1 MELTKK
7 VKTALDETRMLI
19 MGTQILVGFELRAVF
34 AEDFERL
41 PTHSRYLVAMA
52 LGLLVVVVGLLIMP
66 GLYHR
71 IVEGGSD
78 SGRLHDLVTD
88 VADAALLPFALALGL
103 GIYVAGERIFGA
115 VPGIGMAGG
124 ATAVALALWYALPRL
139 RRRTTGQSERGMTER
154 QRDERPETPL
164 HAKIEQMLTEARVIL
179 PGAQALFG
187 FQLSI
192 VLTHAF
198 ETLPGSSRIAHA
210 VSIGFVALAIM
221 LLMAPAAYHRLV
233 YAGEETEEMHRTGSV
248 MVTLAT
254 LPLAIGLAGDL
265 YVVVARIAD
274 DSAAGLAAGAGALVL
289 LLGLWYGFPIAA
301 AMRHRRPAERGRN
314 PAAKAQGQSG

>member
-19 MGTQILVGFELRAVF
+19 MGAQILVGFGLHGVF
-34 AEDFERL
+34 AEAFDQL
-41 PTHSRYLVAMA
+41 PAYVRYADA
-52 LGLLVVVVGLLIMP
+52 AAIALLVVVVGLLIMP
-66 GLYHR
+66 EPYHR

-78 SGRLHDLVTD
+78 SGRFHDLVTD
-88 VADAALLPFALALGL
+88 VADLALFPFALSLGL
-103 GIYVAGERIFGA
+103 SIFVPAERIVGTPA
-115 VPGIGMAGG
+115 AIACGG
-124 ATAVALALWYALPRL
+124 AAAALALALWYGLPRA
-139 RRRTTGQSERGMTER
+139 RRRTIGQRERTMTER

-164 HAKIEQMLTEARVIL
+164 HTKIEQLLTEARVIL

-198 ETLPGSSRIAHA
+198 ERLPETSRITHA
-210 VSIGFVALAIM
+210 VSIGFVALAVM

-233 YAGEETEEMHRTGSV
+233 YGGEDNEEMHRTGSIL
-248 MVTLAT
+248 VTLAT

-265 YVVVARIAD
+265 YVIMAKIAD
-274 DSAAGLAAGAGALVL
+274 SNTAGLAAGIGSLVL
-289 LLGLWYGFPIAA
+289 LLALWYGYPLAA
-301 AMRHRRPAERGRN
+301 LAWRSWHR
-314 PAAKAQGQSG
+314 AAQRSAKPQGQSG